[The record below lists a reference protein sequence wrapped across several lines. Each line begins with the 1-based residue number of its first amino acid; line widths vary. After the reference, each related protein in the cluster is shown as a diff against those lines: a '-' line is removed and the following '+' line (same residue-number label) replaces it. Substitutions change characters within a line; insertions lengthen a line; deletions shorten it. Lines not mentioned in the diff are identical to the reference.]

1 VTTDE
6 ELFEEAVKVFDD
18 KYPYY
23 GCAAC
28 ERWSAEYRT
37 DARARAAAVRHILTP
52 RHQAKRV
59 AKEVAS

>member
-1 VTTDE
+1 MMSDM
-6 ELFEEAVKVFDD
+6 ELFEEAVKLVDD

-28 ERWSAEYRT
+28 ERWSAQYRT
-37 DARARAAAVRHILTP
+37 EPRARAAAVRHILTP
-52 RHQAKRV
+52 RHQAKRA

>member
-1 VTTDE
+1 MTDAELLE
-6 ELFEEAVKVFDD
+6 EDVKIIDD

-37 DARARAAAVRHILTP
+37 EARARAAAVRHILTP
-52 RHQAKRV
+52 RHQAKRA